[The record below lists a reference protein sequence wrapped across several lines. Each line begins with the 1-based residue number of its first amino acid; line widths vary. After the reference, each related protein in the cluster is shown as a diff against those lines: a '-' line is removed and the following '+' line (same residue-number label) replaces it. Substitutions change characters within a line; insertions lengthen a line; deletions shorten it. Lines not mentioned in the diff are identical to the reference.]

1 MDTAHNIIN
10 PCSYTKQSL
19 CISTWNVLSL
29 VSSSSKL
36 YDLSKNVDKYHLDLL
51 GITETHMPG
60 SGTEVLDNGSLL
72 VYSGCSDNTHR
83 QGVGILLSKRVKNML
98 ISYTQVYLTV

>member
-1 MDTAHNIIN
+1 
-10 PCSYTKQSL
+10 
-19 CISTWNVLSL
+19 
-29 VSSSSKL
+29 
-36 YDLSKNVDKYHLDLL
+36 
-51 GITETHMPG
+51 MPG